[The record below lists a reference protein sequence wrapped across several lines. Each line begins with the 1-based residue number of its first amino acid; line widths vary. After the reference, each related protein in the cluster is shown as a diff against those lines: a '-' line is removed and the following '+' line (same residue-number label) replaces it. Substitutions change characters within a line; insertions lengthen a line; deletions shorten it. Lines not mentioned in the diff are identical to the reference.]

1 MSDVTMGVVD
11 DSAPVLFVRIE
22 MHGYMVWDQT
32 VDIGGIAHWGV
43 ESCPIEMN

>member
-32 VDIGGIAHWGV
+32 LDIGGHRAPGRRV
-43 ESCPIEMN
+43 LSN